1 MIINIENLKSFTSTS
16 LEVNS
21 GADCITIYNSHII
34 TDKDDMKRILVE
46 IANKTQNKEFAI
58 HQRTMNS
65 MLEEWTSHNLLYKL
79 CLDKAAKIKFR
90 LQHTDLELNQTL
102 LHRIAYS
109 ILGKLYFLIY

>member
-1 MIINIENLKSFTSTS
+1 MFLNNNFVFFWKNIYLCNKKKFILMIINIENLKSFTSTS

-65 MLEEWTSHNLLYKL
+65 MLEEWHHIIFYINYVLIKQRKL
-79 CLDKAAKIKFR
+79 SLDY
-90 LQHTDLELNQTL
+90 N
-102 LHRIAYS
+102 
-109 ILGKLYFLIY
+109 ILI